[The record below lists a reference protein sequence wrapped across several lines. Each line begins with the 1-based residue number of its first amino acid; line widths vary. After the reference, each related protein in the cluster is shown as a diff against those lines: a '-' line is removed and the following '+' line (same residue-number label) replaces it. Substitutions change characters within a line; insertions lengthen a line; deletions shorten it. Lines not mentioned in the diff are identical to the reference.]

1 MSLICLSSRG
11 LSDTPANFSN
21 YFGGRGIQFGKNSEI
36 CLVGASI
43 KKQAPSFDI
52 DAPITIPASNNTFAI
67 HYGIVDGADENLF
80 RNDLFVIPPVTLE
93 VATLEEEIS
102 RVLKTNCTIS
112 PIKIWF

>member
-43 KKQAPSFDI
+43 KKQAPSFDT

-67 HYGIVDGADENLF
+67 HYGIVDGADSFHITDDFVEATSFSNSVAIELGQ
-80 RNDLFVIPPVTLE
+80 NDNDMTAE
-93 VATLEEEIS
+93 VWA
-102 RVLKTNCTIS
+102 
-112 PIKIWF
+112 